1 MNGEPD
7 LIGRAC
13 EHILPIEL
21 LLRFAARFGSYDRET

>member
-13 EHILPIEL
+13 EHILPNE
-21 LLRFAARFGSYDRET
+21 LLRFAARSGSYDREN